1 MINIS
6 GFYLDKIPANAGV
19 VSDRLRGKADDE
31 QVTEQAPPPPE
42 KSEAAEPAGEEQAP
56 QEQAPKEPEETDQA
70 TAEPAGAPGEPE
82 PVAPAPEAPAVE
94 SQEPH
99 EGTESSVQTV
109 NATQTDEAGV
119 ENGMENIDLNDT
131 QPSEAS

>member
-1 MINIS
+1 MLTSSMINIS

-31 QVTEQAPPPPE
+31 QVTEQAPQ
-42 KSEAAEPAGEEQAP
+42 K
-56 QEQAPKEPEETDQA
+56 QAPKEPEETDQA
-70 TAEPAGAPGEPE
+70 TAEPADAPGEPE
-82 PVAPAPEAPAVE
+82 TVAPAPEAPAVKP
-94 SQEPH
+94 QEPH
-99 EGTESSVQTV
+99 EGTESSVQTEY
-109 NATQTDEAGV
+109 ATQTDEAGV